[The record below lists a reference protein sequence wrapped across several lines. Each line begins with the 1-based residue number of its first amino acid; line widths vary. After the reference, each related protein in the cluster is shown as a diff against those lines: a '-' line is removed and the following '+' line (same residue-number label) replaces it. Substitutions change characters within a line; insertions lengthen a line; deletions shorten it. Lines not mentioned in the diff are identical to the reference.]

1 MKLLWSTSVAVA
13 LCGVMAVWCFT
24 TAFSAEPAG
33 SEPKTTEQP
42 EPPQVTA
49 ARERAKVMHDLY
61 AATLEVMHERY
72 FHGDRAMVPARAL
85 EDVFADIKRQS
96 RTEARW
102 ISVNLKPMSVS
113 HEPKT
118 AFEKRAAEEIAAGK
132 DAYEVVEKDVYR
144 RAGAIPLGGEC
155 VSCHEGFFKEFTKT
169 PKFAGLVI
177 SVPLDST
184 ASPSK

>member
-1 MKLLWSTSVAVA
+1 MKKLLWLTSVALA
-13 LCGVMAVWCFT
+13 LCGVMVVWCFT
-24 TAFSAEPAG
+24 AANSAEPAA
-33 SEPKTTEQP
+33 SKPQATEP
-42 EPPQVTA
+42 EPANVVA

-61 AATLEVMHERY
+61 AATLDVMHERY

-85 EDVFADIKRQS
+85 EDVFAEIKRQS

-118 AFEKRAAEEIAAGK
+118 AFEKQAAEEISAGK
-132 DAYEVVEKDVYR
+132 DAFEIIEKDVYR
-144 RAGAIPLGGEC
+144 RAGAIPLAGEC
-155 VSCHEGFFKEFTKT
+155 VSCHEGFFKDFTKT
-169 PKFAGLVI
+169 PKFAGLII
-177 SVPLDST
+177 SIPLDNA

>member
-13 LCGVMAVWCFT
+13 LCSVMAAWCFT
-24 TAFSAEPAG
+24 AAFSAEPVG

-42 EPPQVTA
+42 ESPQVTA

-132 DAYEVVEKDVYR
+132 DAYEVVEKDIYR

>member
-1 MKLLWSTSVAVA
+1 MKLLWSTSVAVT

-24 TAFSAEPAG
+24 AAFCAEPAG

-42 EPPQVTA
+42 EPPQVAA

-61 AATLEVMHERY
+61 AVTLEVMHERY

-85 EDVFADIKRQS
+85 EDVFTEIKRQS

-102 ISVNLKPMSVS
+102 ISVNMKPMSVS

-118 AFEKRAAEEIAAGK
+118 VFEKRAAEEITAGK
-132 DAYEVVEKDVYR
+132 SAFEVIENGVYR
-144 RAGAIPLGGEC
+144 RAGAIPLTGEC
-155 VSCHEGFFKEFTKT
+155 VSCHEGFFKESTKT
-169 PKFAGLVI
+169 PKFAGLII
-177 SVPLDST
+177 SVPLDPA